1 MFIEEAHINYVTAEL
16 ICTRQDLKKA
26 AWMFMQVNNFISQ
39 YPYLFVDIF
48 EFFSWRISLT
58 GFGLYHEGIN
68 IVLRWDAS
76 CPSYLLDYRLLMLLH
91 PAIHHHL

>member
-1 MFIEEAHINYVTAEL
+1 MSCPAMFIEEAHINYVTADL

-48 EFFSWRISLT
+48 EFFS
-58 GFGLYHEGIN
+58 
-68 IVLRWDAS
+68 
-76 CPSYLLDYRLLMLLH
+76 
-91 PAIHHHL
+91 